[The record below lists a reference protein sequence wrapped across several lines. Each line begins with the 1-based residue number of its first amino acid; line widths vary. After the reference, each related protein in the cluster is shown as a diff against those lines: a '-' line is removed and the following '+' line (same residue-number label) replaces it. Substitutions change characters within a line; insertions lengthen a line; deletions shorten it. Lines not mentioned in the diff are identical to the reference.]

1 MTTIKIWIPALR
13 KGAPSNTAGMASPTA
28 VYRTRADALRHE
40 HYASQASQAPYATAK
55 RVTVSDGS
63 SYVDGVDGENLALQ
77 VCEHH
82 ASAEVEE
89 HLLNKRW
96 ASAIAS
102 AMGWR

>member
-1 MTTIKIWIPALR
+1 MPTFTITIWLPALR
-13 KGAPSNTAGMASPTA
+13 KGAPSNTAGMARPSA
-28 VYRTRADALRHE
+28 VYRTRAEALRHE
-40 HYASQASQAPYATAK
+40 HYASQAPYATAK

-63 SYVDGVDGENLALQ
+63 SYVDGFDGENLALQ

-89 HLLNKRW
+89 HLVNKQW
-96 ASAIAS
+96 ASAIAC